1 MSKVKV
7 YEKQPHK
14 VTTTAKNQIKV
25 VKQAD
30 SVKIVR

>member
-7 YEKQPHK
+7 HEKQPHR
-14 VTTTAKNQIKV
+14 VTPTARNKIKV

-30 SVKIVR
+30 AVKIVR